1 MGNNVVNASLRTADL
16 IYKFKAGT
24 LTPAERQD
32 LDKLLA
38 EDSSLKRIFDSID
51 DREQVY
57 QDLELMNS
65 FDPELTIGNYHTQY
79 FIPGKSV
86 GLWSRIG
93 IAASIAAMLVSAAL
107 FFYFNQNNINETD
120 ALFTNVVSPG
130 KERATLTLADG
141 KKIRLTQAANKV
153 LAKEAGVT
161 IYKSENGELIYE
173 IKGSSDGKGKFN
185 TLTTARGE
193 TYRIRLPDGSMVWL
207 NAASSLIYP
216 VNLVNNGIRK
226 VKLQGEGYFEIA
238 KDKAHPFIVESRGQ
252 EVEVLGTHFNVQAYP
267 EEPNS
272 QTTLLEGSVKVNLG
286 NGSSTMI
293 KPGQQAKLSGVSISV
308 EEVDPELAVAWKDNQ
323 FLFENQDL
331 ASIMRMISRWY
342 NVDVNYTDD
351 VMGEKFGGGLSRFD
365 HVSKVLKSL
374 EGTGSVHFKLEG
386 RTIYVSK

>member
-1 MGNNVVNASLRTADL
+1 MGNNVVKASLRTADL

-79 FIPGKSV
+79 FMPGKSV
-86 GLWSRIG
+86 RLWPRIG
-93 IAASIAAMLVSAAL
+93 IAAAIAAMLVSAAL

-120 ALFTNVVSPG
+120 ALVTNVVSPG

-141 KKIRLTQAANKV
+141 KKVRLTQAANKV

-173 IKGSSDGKGKFN
+173 IKGSGDGKGKFN

-216 VNLVNNGIRK
+216 VNLVDNGIRK

-238 KDKAHPFIVESRGQ
+238 KDKEHPFIVESRGQ

-267 EEPNS
+267 EEPTS
-272 QTTLLEGSVKVNLG
+272 QTTLLEGAVKVSSG
-286 NGSSTMI
+286 NGSRII
-293 KPGQQAKLSGVSISV
+293 KPGQQAKLSGVSIRV
-308 EEVDPELAVAWKDNQ
+308 EEVDTELAVAWKDNQ

-351 VMGEKFGGGLSRFD
+351 VMNEKFGGGLSRFD

-374 EGTGSVHFKLEG
+374 EGTGSVHFKLQG